1 GGGDGAEPDAAGRRA
16 HLLQD
21 PPREPFVRAARDDD
35 PHDLAL
41 GELADDLAVDPRDR
55 REAARPVREAM
66 GPGEPRGL
74 VALPLRRH
82 ERSGGGAGGAAG
94 APPTRKARPGPGEA
108 ASARGG

>member
-82 ERSGGGAGGAAG
+82 ERSGGAAG
-94 APPTRKARPGPGEA
+94 RARGPPHTRAPPPPPPRPPPSRA
-108 ASARGG
+108 